1 MDYPPV
7 LDAYLLDFFKY
18 GQVDTLVTG
27 NGIRRGEVWYI
38 LDSLV
43 TSGIEVDF
51 AGKEMRKYGASKDTD
66 MAWESEDDKDDEVEG
81 ELNSGDKKVC
91 EAFSILRR
99 EFYIKFQ
106 RMCV

>member
-1 MDYPPV
+1 M
-7 LDAYLLDFFKY
+7 LHSRFQNLIHLLIVILVIF
-18 GQVDTLVTG
+18 TLSG
-27 NGIRRGEVWYI
+27 HIRI
-38 LDSLV
+38 L
-43 TSGIEVDF
+43 TRAIHAF